1 MDIMSSSIPS
11 LEWYNYALII
21 VDDASMYQ
29 WVYGLKEKS
38 EANAAARKW
47 IMT

>member
-1 MDIMSSSIPS
+1 MKG
-11 LEWYNYALII
+11 YAYALII

-38 EANAAARKW
+38 DANAVAGKW
-47 IMT
+47 IYTKADLKMDL